1 MPPASILFP
10 GLDGKAGPTRDLPAP
25 TAPLGRKP
33 NSPLPLGNAVRGVGP
48 RGTEAATGCRMSW
61 SGSEGSVC
69 YSPPPDGPEG
79 AGEALHTVLGLL
91 QIAVALPAELVR
103 HSPSRS
109 GNPPAPFCWVKE
121 RSHLQATDLKAWQVP
136 RRACCWGPLLRASF
150 LCRAEDQ

>member
-48 RGTEAATGCRMSW
+48 RDTEAAAGCRMSW

-69 YSPPPDGPEG
+69 HSPPQMGQK
-79 AGEALHTVLGLL
+79 V
-91 QIAVALPAELVR
+91 QVR
-103 HSPSRS
+103 HCTLS
-109 GNPPAPFCWVKE
+109 
-121 RSHLQATDLKAWQVP
+121 
-136 RRACCWGPLLRASF
+136 
-150 LCRAEDQ
+150 

>member
-69 YSPPPDGPEG
+69 HSPPPDGPEG

-109 GNPPAPFCWVKE
+109 GNPPP
-121 RSHLQATDLKAWQVP
+121 
-136 RRACCWGPLLRASF
+136 PLLLGEGKVPAPSYRSQSMAGAQKGLLLGTPSQGF
-150 LCRAEDQ
+150 FPLQS